1 MIRQWRALEP
11 WIAAD
16 DAKHRQSYHALTA
29 LRDVMTPRRETVSVN
44 GTFGDW
50 SPITIHLDGEISV
63 RDRSAPYKGAMFA
76 VYPGDIVFSK
86 IDARSGAIGMLPAS
100 IPRGVVTPEFPV
112 FVADPTKL
120 DSGFLQRVL
129 RTGGFLK
136 ALRAKATGTSGRKR
150 IAPESFLDLRVPL
163 PDLAE
168 QQAIVAAYDAALKEA
183 AAKEQAAEA
192 ADAKAMA
199 DFEAALGFA
208 PAAPLPDKPI
218 FVASFKDLDRWSHEG
233 VLRRIIGGAVGT
245 SAWPTVRLGDVIA
258 DLENGWSPKCLDRPA
273 EPGEWGVLKVSAASA
288 GRYRVAEN
296 KALPASLQ
304 PRSRLEV
311 RAGDVLITRASGVAN
326 LVGVSAYV
334 ENTQSMLLLCDK
346 LFRAVF
352 RPKSP
357 IEPRFLAIVLRLHSV
372 RAQIVREFSTESGMM
387 KNVSKPVLLS
397 LTFPLPPLDEQRALI
412 KALDAGRAD
421 AARLRAEAITARAK
435 AWSEFELAIYD
446 TEPIVVA
453 RATVPEKTGR

>member
-1 MIRQWRALEP
+1 MIRQWRVLEP
-11 WIAAD
+11 WIGSE
-16 DAKHRQSYHALTA
+16 DAVHRQSQHALTA
-29 LRDVMTPRRETVSVN
+29 LRDLMTPRRETVSVN
-44 GTFGDW
+44 SNFGDW
-50 SPITIHLDGEISV
+50 SPITVHLDGEISV

-100 IPRGVVTPEFPV
+100 IPKGIVTPEFPV
-112 FVADPTKL
+112 FVADPAKL

-136 ALRAKATGTSGRKR
+136 ALRGKATGTSGRKR
-150 IAPESFLDLRVPL
+150 ISPESFLDLRVPL

-168 QQAIVAAYDAALKEA
+168 QQAIVAAYDTALKDA
-183 AAKEQAAEA
+183 AAKEQAA
-192 ADAKAMA
+192 DAVESKAMA

-208 PAAPLPDKPI
+208 PAAPLPDKPVFI
-218 FVASFKDLDRWSHEG
+218 ASFKDLDRWSHEG
-233 VLRRIIGGAVGT
+233 VLRRITGGAVG
-245 SAWPTVRLGDVIA
+245 SRSWPTVRLGDVIA

-273 EPGEWGVLKVSAASA
+273 EPSEWGVLKVSAASA
-288 GRYRVAEN
+288 GRYRGAEN

-304 PRSRLEV
+304 PRPRLEV

-334 ENTQSMLLLCDK
+334 DETQSKLLLCDK

-357 IEPRFLAIVLRLHSV
+357 IEPRFMATVLRLHSV
-372 RAQIVREFSTESGMM
+372 RAQILREFSTESGMM

-397 LTFPLPPLDEQRALI
+397 LTFPLPPLDDQRVLI
-412 KALDAGRAD
+412 KALDAGGAE
-421 AARLRAEAITARAK
+421 AARLRAEAAAEHANAWAAFEGAVYASEGEATKPENVIEETAA
-435 AWSEFELAIYD
+435 
-446 TEPIVVA
+446 
-453 RATVPEKTGR
+453 